1 MANWRY
7 NGLEPYVEYDIT
19 EIGKELETLREL
31 LKIETKKL
39 KSVLCLLGIHQSMN
53 KHTPESILA
62 LGLVSKNKIEWL
74 KKAIEMRK
82 LEKEAGDGGLLH
94 DEEKDT

>member
-7 NGLEPYVEYDIT
+7 NGLEPCVEYDIT

-31 LKIETKKL
+31 LKIENKKL
-39 KSVLCLLGIHQSMN
+39 KSVLCLLSLHQSMN
-53 KHTPESILA
+53 KYTPESVLA
-62 LGLVSKNKIEWL
+62 LGLVSKNKVEWL

-82 LEKEAGDGGLLH
+82 LEKEAGYGGLLH
-94 DEEKDT
+94 DEEKDA